1 VEAED
6 VRPIR
11 LLAVIEATSITGPA
25 KNLLQFAELAHP
37 RVQVSIVTFARTGDS
52 PRFLHA
58 AQALGIPVET
68 IAESGRF
75 DRHVTERLRSVVIA
89 ARPDLIQTHA
99 VKSHF
104 LARRAGLAAVA
115 AWIAF
120 HHGYTWPNLRVRF
133 YNQLDRWSLRS
144 ARQIVTV
151 SQSFR
156 QQLQDL
162 GIPAQRI
169 EVLSNAINPEWGS
182 KARQEAR
189 ALKDQ
194 WKIERAKPVILIVG
208 RLSAEKDHL
217 TLLEALAR
225 IHQGNRNA
233 PHLMIVGEGLGRPL
247 IEARIRALH
256 LESHVTLTGHVDSA
270 EPFYGWADIAV
281 LSSLSEG
288 SPNAL
293 LEAMAARVPL
303 VATSVGGIPEMVANR
318 VSALLVSPGNSPALA
333 AALEEVLTNPNLAAQ
348 LSRAARELVETRF
361 SPSLRVAQL
370 EQIYQRVLFR

>member
-1 VEAED
+1 MAIPGPTFGFVF
-6 VRPIR
+6 I
-11 LLAVIEATSITGPA
+11 TSSTDGPY
-25 KNLLQFAELAHP
+25 
-37 RVQVSIVTFARTGDS
+37 V
-52 PRFLHA
+52 
-58 AQALGIPVET
+58 
-68 IAESGRF
+68 
-75 DRHVTERLRSVVIA
+75 
-89 ARPDLIQTHA
+89 
-99 VKSHF
+99 
-104 LARRAGLAAVA
+104 
-115 AWIAF
+115 
-120 HHGYTWPNLRVRF
+120 
-133 YNQLDRWSLRS
+133 S

-156 QQLQDL
+156 HQLQDL

-182 KARQEAR
+182 KARQEAM

-194 WKIERAKPVILIVG
+194 WEIDRAKPVILIVG

-225 IHQGNRNA
+225 IHQGNRNP
-233 PHLMIVGEGLGRPL
+233 PHHMILGEGPGRPL
-247 IEARIRALH
+247 IEARIRALR
-256 LESHVTLTGHVDSA
+256 LESHVTLTGQVDSA

-293 LEAMAARVPL
+293 LEAMAARVPV
-303 VATSVGGIPEMVANR
+303 VATSVGGIPEMVADR
-318 VSALLVSPGNSPALA
+318 ISALLISPGDSPALA
-333 AALEEVLTNPNLAAQ
+333 AALEEVLTSPDLAAQ